1 MELFKKLLTVSG
13 LMAILVMG
21 VAGPAAA
28 EDAKLPDGKVA
39 VHYFRPD
46 GQYEGW
52 GLHTWTKGARN
63 YPSVGWGTPLPV
75 TGKDDFGV
83 YWQMDADFYFDGK
96 VRYIIHKGESKDQC
110 GADKDWEIKDGKEVW
125 ANAGDCN
132 VYMSKEEA
140 LKGRKK

>member
-13 LMAILVMG
+13 LMAVLVMG

-46 GQYEGW
+46 GQYEPW

-63 YPSVGWGTPLPV
+63 YPNVGWGTPLWSV
-75 TGKDDFGV
+75 SS
-83 YWQMDADFYFDGK
+83 Q
-96 VRYIIHKGESKDQC
+96 
-110 GADKDWEIKDGKEVW
+110 KEGTSILW
-125 ANAGDCN
+125 PQ
-132 VYMSKEEA
+132 
-140 LKGRKK
+140 